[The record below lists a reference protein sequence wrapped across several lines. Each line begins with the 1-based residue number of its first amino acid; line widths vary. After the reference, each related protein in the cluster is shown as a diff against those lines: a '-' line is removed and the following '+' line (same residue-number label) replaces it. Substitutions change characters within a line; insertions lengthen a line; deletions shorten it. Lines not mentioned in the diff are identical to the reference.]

1 METIYHLMRGLI
13 QKYQINVHFMKK
25 SFQMTVQKQDWGEYT
40 RYLIM
45 HEHGTVFLNVYN
57 KVQSNFGGNAS
68 IWGLFVS
75 PSERRNGI
83 GKILL
88 EEAERLART
97 LGCKSVVLEWDS
109 KSTPREILDWYLR
122 FGYGVVGHYRAE
134 QYMLEKKLSQ

>member
-1 METIYHLMRGLI
+1 METVYHLMRRYNKSLLN
-13 QKYQINVHFMKK
+13 KVYSMKK
-25 SFQMTVQKQDWGEYT
+25 SFQMTFQKQDWGEYT

-57 KVQSNFGGNAS
+57 KVQSSFGGDAS